1 MGEKIRKRRIEL
13 NMTQAELAE
22 RLGVSRVQVSY
33 LETGARKV
41 VKVGTLMAIA
51 SALNISIDELL
62 SCS

>member
-51 SALNISIDELL
+51 SALDISIDELF

>member
-51 SALNISIDELL
+51 SALDISIDELL
-62 SCS
+62 SYS

>member
-51 SALNISIDELL
+51 SALDISIDELL

>member
-51 SALNISIDELL
+51 SALDISIDELL
-62 SCS
+62 SCP

>member
-13 NMTQAELAE
+13 KMTQAELAE
-22 RLGVSRVQVSY
+22 KLGVSRVQVSY

-51 SALNISIDELL
+51 SALDISIDELL

>member
-22 RLGVSRVQVSY
+22 RLGVSRVQVAY

-51 SALNISIDELL
+51 SALDISIDELL

>member
-41 VKVGTLMAIA
+41 VKVDTLMAIA
-51 SALNISIDELL
+51 SALDISIDELL

>member
-13 NMTQAELAE
+13 NMTQAELAD

-51 SALNISIDELL
+51 SALDISIDELL

>member
-51 SALNISIDELL
+51 SALDISIDELL
-62 SCS
+62 SC

>member
-22 RLGVSRVQVSY
+22 KLGVSRVQVSY

-51 SALNISIDELL
+51 SALDISIDELL

>member
-33 LETGARKV
+33 LVTGARKV

-51 SALNISIDELL
+51 SALDISIDELL